1 LGVNAGKNVTF
12 FSYHKMSDFSNG
24 TEPPEPQIM
33 AHRRLLRA
41 EKVYCVVA
49 AVAAAVAVAVV
60 AAAAVAQSALA
71 T

>member
-1 LGVNAGKNVTF
+1 
-12 FSYHKMSDFSNG
+12 MSDFSNG